1 MTAHRAP
8 SEEQRMPLLSA
19 MYANLKRPPRS
30 VTDWLADAVRAA
42 AIVIVIVS
50 LFALPFTDFAVLSMS
65 LPAMMLSR
73 MIGLR
78 SGLDLVTCITVFI
91 AAGSNVIDLYRAW
104 TGWDLI
110 VHTVC
115 TGVLAAVALVLL
127 DDARV
132 IEPTGRRRTPILVAT
147 TAGLA
152 LSAVWEMVE
161 WFGYRFITD
170 AIFVTYDD
178 TIGDMIAGGAGALI
192 AGVLASRWRLTRT
205 DRAAL

>member
-1 MTAHRAP
+1 
-8 SEEQRMPLLSA
+8 MPLIRA
-19 MYANLKRPPRS
+19 MYANLKRRPRGVVEWS
-30 VTDWLADAVRAA
+30 ADAVRAA
-42 AIVIVIVS
+42 AIVGVVVS
-50 LFALPFTDFAVLSMS
+50 LFTLPFTDFAVLSMS
-65 LPAMMLSR
+65 LPAVMLSR

-78 SGLDLVTCITVFI
+78 GGLDFLTCVTVIV

-110 VHTVC
+110 VHAVC

-132 IEPTGRRRTPILVAT
+132 IEPTGRRRTPIVVAT
-147 TAGLA
+147 SAGLA

-178 TIGDMIAGGAGALI
+178 TIGDMIAGGAGALV
-192 AGVLASRWRLTRT
+192 AGVLASRWRLTRA
-205 DRAAL
+205 DRAPL

>member
-1 MTAHRAP
+1 
-8 SEEQRMPLLSA
+8 MPMISA
-19 MYANLKRPPRS
+19 MIANLRRPPRTA
-30 VTDWLADAVRAA
+30 VEVIADAVRAG
-42 AIVIVIVS
+42 AIVVTLVA
-50 LFALPFTDFAVLSMS
+50 LFTLPFTDFVVLSMA
-65 LPAMMLSR
+65 LPAVMLAR

-78 SGLDLVTCITVFI
+78 SGLDVVTCVTVFV
-91 AAGSNVIDLYRAW
+91 AAGSNVIDLYRSW

-110 VHTVC
+110 VHAVC

-132 IEPTGRRRTPILVAT
+132 IAPTGRRRTPILVAT
-147 TAGLA
+147 IAGLA

-178 TIGDMIAGGAGALI
+178 TIGDMIAGGAGALV
-192 AGVLASRWRLTRT
+192 AGVLASRFALTRE
-205 DRAAL
+205 DRAPL

>member
-1 MTAHRAP
+1 MIG
-8 SEEQRMPLLSA
+8 A
-19 MYANLKRPPRS
+19 MYANLKRPPRGA
-30 VTDWLADAVRAA
+30 TDWLADAVRAV
-42 AIVIVIVS
+42 AIVVVIVS
-50 LFALPFTDFAVLSMS
+50 LFALPFTDVAVLSMS
-65 LPAMMLSR
+65 LPAVMLSR

-78 SGLDLVTCITVFI
+78 SGLDLVTCVTVFV

-104 TGWDLI
+104 TGWDLV
-110 VHTVC
+110 VHLVC

-132 IEPTGRRRTPILVAT
+132 IEPTRRRRSPIIVAT
-147 TAGLA
+147 MAGLA

-192 AGVLASRWRLTRT
+192 AGVLASRFSLTRA

>member
-1 MTAHRAP
+1 MIR
-8 SEEQRMPLLSA
+8 A

-30 VTDWLADAVRAA
+30 GTDWLADAVRAA
-42 AIVIVIVS
+42 AIVLVIVS
-50 LFALPFTDFAVLSMS
+50 LFALPLTDFAVLSMS
-65 LPAMMLSR
+65 LPAVMLAR

-78 SGLDLVTCITVFI
+78 SGLDLLTCVTVFV
-91 AAGSNVIDLYRAW
+91 AAGSNVLDLYRAW

-110 VHTVC
+110 VHLAC

-132 IEPTGRRRTPILVAT
+132 IAPTGLRRTAIAVAT
-147 TAGLA
+147 ITGLA

-178 TIGDMIAGGAGALI
+178 TIGDMMAGGLGALV
-192 AGVLASRWRLTRT
+192 AGMLASRFRLTRE
-205 DRAAL
+205 DRAPL

>member
-1 MTAHRAP
+1 
-8 SEEQRMPLLSA
+8 MPLIPA

-30 VTDWLADAVRAA
+30 VTEWLADAVRAA

-50 LFALPFTDFAVLSMS
+50 LFVLPFTDFAVLSMS
-65 LPAMMLSR
+65 LPAVMLSR

-78 SGLDLVTCITVFI
+78 SGLDLVTCVTVFV
-91 AAGSNVIDLYRAW
+91 AAGSNVLDLYRAW
-104 TGWDLI
+104 TGWDLV
-110 VHTVC
+110 VHLAC

-127 DDARV
+127 DDTGV
-132 IEPTGRRRTPILVAT
+132 IAPTGRRRTPIVVAT
-147 TAGLA
+147 IAGLA

-192 AGVLASRWRLTRT
+192 AGVLASRWRLTRA

>member
-1 MTAHRAP
+1 
-8 SEEQRMPLLSA
+8 

-30 VTDWLADAVRAA
+30 VTDWLADVVRAV
-42 AIVIVIVS
+42 AIVVVIVS
-50 LFALPFTDFAVLSMS
+50 LFTLPFTDFAVLSMS
-65 LPAMMLSR
+65 LPAVMLSR

-78 SGLDLVTCITVFI
+78 SGLDLVTCVTVFV

-104 TGWDLI
+104 TGWDLL
-110 VHTVC
+110 VHLAC

-132 IEPTGRRRTPILVAT
+132 VEPTGHRRTPIVVAT
-147 TAGLA
+147 IAGLA

-178 TIGDMIAGGAGALI
+178 TIGDMMAGGAGALI
-192 AGVLASRWRLTRT
+192 AGVLASRWRLTRA
-205 DRAAL
+205 DRAKL

>member
-1 MTAHRAP
+1 MIG
-8 SEEQRMPLLSA
+8 A

-30 VTDWLADAVRAA
+30 ATDWLADAVRAV
-42 AIVIVIVS
+42 AIVVVIVS
-50 LFALPFTDFAVLSMS
+50 LFALPFTDVAVLSMS
-65 LPAMMLSR
+65 LPAVMLSR

-78 SGLDLVTCITVFI
+78 SGLDLVTCVTVFV

-104 TGWDLI
+104 TGWDLV
-110 VHTVC
+110 VHLVC

-132 IEPTGRRRTPILVAT
+132 IEPTRRRRTPIIVAT
-147 TAGLA
+147 MAGLA

-192 AGVLASRWRLTRT
+192 AGVLASRFSLTRA

>member
-1 MTAHRAP
+1 MIG
-8 SEEQRMPLLSA
+8 A

-30 VTDWLADAVRAA
+30 ATDWLADAVRAV
-42 AIVIVIVS
+42 AIVVVIAS
-50 LFALPFTDFAVLSMS
+50 LFALPFTDVAVLSMS
-65 LPAMMLSR
+65 LPAVMLSR

-78 SGLDLVTCITVFI
+78 SGLDLVTCVTVFV

-104 TGWDLI
+104 TGWDLV
-110 VHTVC
+110 VHLVC

-132 IEPTGRRRTPILVAT
+132 IEPTRRRRTPIIVAT
-147 TAGLA
+147 MAGLA

-192 AGVLASRWRLTRT
+192 AGVLASRFSLTRA

>member
-1 MTAHRAP
+1 MIG
-8 SEEQRMPLLSA
+8 A
-19 MYANLKRPPRS
+19 MYANLKRPPRGA
-30 VTDWLADAVRAA
+30 TDWLADAVRAV
-42 AIVIVIVS
+42 AIVVVIVS
-50 LFALPFTDFAVLSMS
+50 LFALPFTDVAVLSMS
-65 LPAMMLSR
+65 LPAVMLSR

-78 SGLDLVTCITVFI
+78 SGLDLVTCVTVFV

-104 TGWDLI
+104 TGWDLV
-110 VHTVC
+110 VHLVC

-132 IEPTGRRRTPILVAT
+132 IEPTRCRRTPIIVAT
-147 TAGLA
+147 MAGLA

-192 AGVLASRWRLTRT
+192 AGVLASRFSLTRA

>member
-1 MTAHRAP
+1 
-8 SEEQRMPLLSA
+8 MPLIPA
-19 MYANLKRPPRS
+19 MYASLKRPPRS
-30 VTDWLADAVRAA
+30 VTEWLADAVRAA

-50 LFALPFTDFAVLSMS
+50 LFTLPFTDFAVLSMS
-65 LPAMMLSR
+65 LPAVMLSR

-78 SGLDLVTCITVFI
+78 SGLDLVTCVTVFV
-91 AAGSNVIDLYRAW
+91 AAGSNVLDLYRAW

-110 VHTVC
+110 VHLAC

-127 DDARV
+127 DDTGVVA
-132 IEPTGRRRTPILVAT
+132 PTGRRRTPIVVAT
-147 TAGLA
+147 IAGLA

-192 AGVLASRWRLTRT
+192 AGVLASRFSLTRA

>member
-1 MTAHRAP
+1 MIR
-8 SEEQRMPLLSA
+8 A

-30 VTDWLADAVRAA
+30 VTDWLADLTRAI
-42 AIVIVIVS
+42 AIVVVVVA

-65 LPAMMLSR
+65 LPAVMLSR

-78 SGLDLVTCITVFI
+78 SGLDLVTCVTVFV
-91 AAGSNVIDLYRAW
+91 AAGSNVIDLYRTW
-104 TGWDLI
+104 TGWDLV
-110 VHTVC
+110 VHLAC

-132 IEPTGRRRTPILVAT
+132 IPPTGRRRTPIVVAT
-147 TAGLA
+147 MAGLA

-178 TIGDMIAGGAGALI
+178 TIGDMMAGGTGAFV
-192 AGVLASRWRLTRT
+192 AGVLASRFRLTREE
-205 DRAAL
+205 RAPL

>member
-1 MTAHRAP
+1 
-8 SEEQRMPLLSA
+8 

-30 VTDWLADAVRAA
+30 VTEWLADAVRAA

-50 LFALPFTDFAVLSMS
+50 LFTLPFTDFAVLSMS
-65 LPAMMLSR
+65 LPAVMLSR

-78 SGLDLVTCITVFI
+78 SGLDLVTCVTVFV
-91 AAGSNVIDLYRAW
+91 AAGSNVLDLYRAW
-104 TGWDLI
+104 TGWDLV
-110 VHTVC
+110 VHLAC

-127 DDARV
+127 DDTGVVA
-132 IEPTGRRRTPILVAT
+132 PTGRRRTPIVVAT
-147 TAGLA
+147 IAGLA

-178 TIGDMIAGGAGALI
+178 TIGDMIAGGTGALI
-192 AGVLASRWRLTRT
+192 AGVLASRWRLTRA